1 VDLRKKEIKLSDNIL
16 NSACGK
22 TNFELPKIEFEP
34 IENGKNSGFGK
45 ITNDTRKKLFP
56 AQGERNIPGSFSAD

>member
-1 VDLRKKEIKLSDNIL
+1 MDNIL

-45 ITNDTRKKLFP
+45 ITNDTRKNLFSQ
-56 AQGERNIPGSFSAD
+56 ATGKRLSGLLSIN